1 MYFWHVSR
9 SLVWYIAKEKTGK
22 AAIEVNLGDSR
33 FNFSIDFSSH
43 IQTGRPSEGSKL
55 KRKSPSD
62 QRRDARRKK
71 EFLERKKVSSLPS
84 AVSPLDPSSTTST
97 PTMET
102 SSNMSNVPVDNAK
115 VSAIPVNQPSNSGK
129 REAMDT
135 TEDKHVPEISSRNE
149 SKETTIASQL
159 DLPTAISPINSP
171 IKEINSIEEVHL
183 IFCAK
188 DQIEA
193 SKLVNKLESFPSTSI
208 RELKPE
214 YVRLQT
220 KRNRHHFL
228 FSSLVNSKDIED
240 LKDKIDL
247 INVGANVIQFRVLSL
262 NQNCY
267 PNEPNHCRECQVKH
281 CKK

>member
-1 MYFWHVSR
+1 MDTFTPNFPPVLLEKCLDFSK
-9 SLVWYIAKEKTGK
+9 YIAEKTGK
-22 AAIEVNLGDSR
+22 ATLEINLGNSR
-33 FNFSIDFSSH
+33 FFFSVENSHQDQAGAASRRPGQFSKH
-43 IQTGRPSEGSKL
+43 
-55 KRKSPSD
+55 KSPSD
-62 QRRDARRKK
+62 RKRDALRRERFLDKK
-71 EFLERKKVSSLPS
+71 RNSSPPG
-84 AVSPLDPSSTTST
+84 AP
-97 PTMET
+97 ET
-102 SSNMSNVPVDNAK
+102 SSNISNNPVDNAK
-115 VSAIPVNQPSNSGK
+115 VSAIPVTETSNSGK
-129 REAMDT
+129 GEAMDT